1 MIVDTDRGRMLMGQK
16 QKKILIID
24 DEAVFREAQSNAL
37 TRCGYSCIAVE
48 SAGDGIQR
56 LKSEHYD
63 LVLLDIMMDPLDGWD
78 TLDLI
83 KNLPQGQ
90 EIPVFMSS
98 AKTVFADEIL
108 RFGEQISGF
117 IKKPFVDS
125 DICEYINSFFDW
137 YDTVLSYASGAESKG
152 VPSDVCDEWVHLS
165 RQIRALKGLKEIVN
179 PRCIPDGSDSEE
191 VIFARK
197 LGEIQQLIDEKVQ
210 KRASI
215 IHDHPPLLLRS

>member
-1 MIVDTDRGRMLMGQK
+1 MIVDTGRGQVLMGQK

-24 DEAVFREAQSNAL
+24 DEAVFREAQSEAL
-37 TRCGYSCIAVE
+37 ARCGYTCNAVE
-48 SAGDGIQR
+48 NAGYGIQR

-83 KNLPQGQ
+83 KNLPQGP

-98 AKTVFADEIL
+98 AKAVFADEIL

-125 DICEYINSFFDW
+125 DICEYINSFFEW
-137 YDTVLSYASGAESKG
+137 YDTVLSDASGAESKG
-152 VPSDVCDEWVHLS
+152 VPSDVCAEWILLS

-179 PRCIPDGSDSEE
+179 PRCIPNETESEE

-197 LGEIQQLIDEKVQ
+197 LGEIQQLIDEKME

-215 IHDHPPLLLRS
+215 IHDNPPLLLRG

>member
-1 MIVDTDRGRMLMGQK
+1 MIVDTNRGRMLMGQK

-137 YDTVLSYASGAESKG
+137 YDTVLSDASGAESKG

-191 VIFARK
+191 VIFVRK

>member
-1 MIVDTDRGRMLMGQK
+1 MIQK
-16 QKKILIID
+16 QKNILIID
-24 DEAVFREAQSNAL
+24 DESVFREAQCDAL
-37 TRCGYSCIAVE
+37 TKCGYTCMAVE

-98 AKTVFADEIL
+98 AKSVFADEIL

-117 IKKPFVDS
+117 IKKPFVDA
-125 DICEYINSFFDW
+125 DLCEYIKKFFDW
-137 YDTVLSYASGAESKG
+137 YDSVLGDAAGAESKG
-152 VPSDVCDEWVHLS
+152 VPSDICAEWILLS
-165 RQIRALKGLKEIVN
+165 RQIRALNGLKAIVN
-179 PRCIPDGSDSEE
+179 PRCIPNGTESEE
-191 VIFARK
+191 VLFARK
-197 LGEIQQLIDEKVQ
+197 IREIQDLIDDKM
-210 KRASI
+210 KKLSLI
-215 IHDHPPLLLRS
+215 LRDYPSLFVRG